1 MRRFLQQTTD
11 STPPASQ
18 KEFCMEETAKM
29 NIRESILN
37 TALGFGMV
45 LTLAE
50 QGSQGAQASPKDPMD
65 AYLSV
70 LRQEEGVRNK
80 MYRDTKGIETVGI
93 GFNLRRPDTEKV
105 FQQCFGPNCGDV
117 LARAR
122 DRKRGMTDAE
132 VDKLTRYDLEKTF
145 LPRVKKLIP
154 DFEKMPEETRA
165 GLLSATYRGSLPMSK
180 KTIDL
185 INQRKAGEAANE
197 YLRNREYE
205 AAKKSGSGVAG
216 RMEREAASIR
226 SLQDW
231 KPEQEATPQPT
242 RTTAVSTQTTP
253 PAPKPTPV
261 QQQQQ
266 QQQTQSQQQASRE
279 YVVRSGQNL
288 SRIARETGQ
297 SVEAITAANKLEN
310 PNMIRAG
317 QKLFIPGG

>member
-11 STPPASQ
+11 ITPPASQ

-29 NIRESILN
+29 NIRESILGA
-37 TALGFGMV
+37 ALGFGMV
-45 LTLAE
+45 LTLTE
-50 QGSQGAQASPKDPMD
+50 QGSQGAEASPKDPMD

-80 MYRDTKGIETVGI
+80 MYRDTKGIETIAV

-105 FQQCFGPNCGDV
+105 FQQCFGPDCGDV

-132 VDKLTRYDLEKTF
+132 VDKLTRYDLETTF

-154 DFEKMPEETRA
+154 DFDKMPEETRA

-180 KTIDL
+180 KTVAL
-185 INQRKAGEAANE
+185 INQGKAGEAANE

-205 AAKKSGSGVAG
+205 VAKKKGSGIAG

-226 SLQDW
+226 SLQGY
-231 KPEQEATPQPT
+231 KPGEQATPQ
-242 RTTAVSTQTTP
+242 QTTQAST
-253 PAPKPTPV
+253 PAPTPKPASTPTQQP
-261 QQQQQ
+261 QQQSQA
-266 QQQTQSQQQASRE
+266 QQQAARE
-279 YVVRSGQNL
+279 YTVRSGDNL

-297 SVEAITAANKLEN
+297 SVEAIAAANKLQN

-317 QKLFIPGG
+317 QRLSIPGG